1 MDHTKEM
8 PRERGRR
15 LQYWQNVIR
24 SDEDD
29 WKSTRDAM
37 TRQEQLL
44 RGTAAITA
52 PDGTTADRQT
62 GYKRNLVQEIIETE
76 VDSNIPQPKV
86 TALYREDEDLA
97 RIIEDM
103 LRNELDRLPME
114 VINDLQERV
123 TPTHGA
129 DFLWVDWDQTVCTHT
144 TLGDSTVREIH
155 PRQFVPQAGV
165 YDIDE
170 MEHFCLKIPRTWQ
183 YILRR
188 YGVDVRDE
196 DEEDREARSE
206 VDGAV
211 PDGIVTQYLVFYR
224 NRRGGI
230 GRYSFV
236 GDTELEDLEDCQARR
251 KKICTRCGAEGNGVK
266 CMHCDGTKFRD
277 EAQAYE
283 ELTEDLTLFDGTVL
297 SAWEEET
304 DEYGLPVPDET
315 AEPEI
320 LDVLSSGAGSLPGM
334 EGLPAAVVARP
345 ARRRP
350 RRIPCYTPGMYPI
363 VMRKNVSMAG
373 QLLGGS
379 DADAISGQQNEMSK
393 VSGKLSTKVMSG
405 GSFTTKPEDLKFE
418 FTDQDGRV
426 LSVKSPQ
433 QLEMIRTYN
442 TQVDISADLRYR
454 AEIYEEARNII
465 GITDAYQGRKDAT
478 ATSAVAKQF
487 SAAQTAG
494 RLESKRIMKNDLYQR
509 LFERLFKWKL
519 AYADEPRP
527 IVTYNAQGQREYRT
541 FNRWDFLRVD
551 ADGQPYWNDNFLFS
565 CDTSAPLASNREQ
578 MWQEMRSQRSEGAF
592 GDPTSLDS
600 LILYWS
606 MMEQLHYPMAG
617 TIKGELQRQK
627 QAQEEAA
634 AQQAGMVAQAGAAQ
648 PGIGIAEDPAVLQA
662 AMDTSALPEGGMPL

>member
-1 MDHTKEM
+1 MDNLEKI
-8 PRERGRR
+8 PGKGGR
-15 LQYWQNVIR
+15 LTYWQNVIR
-24 SDEDD
+24 QDENDWQSVRDD
-29 WKSTRDAM
+29 M

-52 PDGTTADRQT
+52 PGGTPAARQT
-62 GYKRNLVQEIIETE
+62 GYRRNLVQEIIETE

-129 DFLWVDWDQTVCTHT
+129 DFLWVDWDQTICTHT
-144 TLGDSTVREIH
+144 TLGDARVREIH
-155 PRQFVPQAGV
+155 PRQFIPQAGV

-170 MEHFCLKIPRTWQ
+170 MEHFCIKIPRTWQ

-188 YGVDVRDE
+188 YRKDVRGE

-206 VDGAV
+206 VDGAA
-211 PDGIVTQYLVFYR
+211 PDGIVTEYLVFYR
-224 NRRGGI
+224 NDQGGI

-251 KKICTRCGAEGNGVK
+251 RSVCARCGAEGNGVK
-266 CMHCDGTKFRD
+266 CMHCDGTEFRD
-277 EAQAYE
+277 EVQTYE

-297 SAWEEET
+297 SAWEEEL
-304 DEYGLPVPDET
+304 DEFGLPVPDET

-320 LDVLSSGAGSLPGM
+320 LDVLGGGGLPGM
-334 EGLPAAVVARP
+334 GGMGAAVMARP
-345 ARRRP
+345 ARMRR

-379 DADAISGQQNEMSK
+379 DADAIAGQQNEMSK
-393 VSGKLSTKVMSG
+393 ISGKLSTKVMSG

-418 FTDQDGRV
+418 FSDQDGRV

-433 QLEMIRTYN
+433 QLDMIRSYN

-465 GITDAYQGRKDAT
+465 GITDAFQGRKDAT

-487 SAAQTAG
+487 SAAQAAG

-541 FNRWDFLRVD
+541 FNRWDFLRLD
-551 ADGQPYWNDNFLFS
+551 ADGRPYWNDNFLFS

-627 QAQEEAA
+627 QSQEEAA
-634 AQQAGMVAQAGAAQ
+634 AAQAGLAQRMGAGTAPQGIGTAADPNMAQ
-648 PGIGIAEDPAVLQA
+648 PGWTGTA
-662 AMDTSALPEGGMPL
+662 PEGGVTV

>member
-1 MDHTKEM
+1 MDNREDM
-8 PRERGRR
+8 PRKRHGRLR
-15 LQYWQNVIR
+15 YWQNVVKL
-24 SDEDD
+24 DEEA
-29 WKSTRDAM
+29 WQSVRDNM
-37 TRQEQLL
+37 DKQERLL
-44 RGTAAITA
+44 RGSAAITA
-52 PDGTTADRQT
+52 PDGTTAARQT

-86 TALYREDEDLA
+86 TALYQEDEDLA

-129 DFLWVDWDQTVCTHT
+129 DFLWVDWDQTICTHT
-144 TLGDSTVREIH
+144 TLGDADVREIH

-170 MEHFCLKIPRTWQ
+170 MEHFCIKIPRTWQ

-188 YGVDVRDE
+188 YHKDVRSE
-196 DEEDREARSE
+196 DEEDREVRSQ
-206 VDGAV
+206 VDEAV
-211 PDGIVTQYLVFYR
+211 PEGIVTEYLVFYR
-224 NRRGGI
+224 NDRGGI
-230 GRYSFV
+230 GRFSFV

-251 KKICTRCGAEGNGVK
+251 QSVCSGCGAEGNGVK
-266 CMHCDGTKFRD
+266 CMHCGGTKFR
-277 EAQAYE
+277 EKVQEYE
-283 ELTEDLTLFDGTVL
+283 ELTEDLTLYDGTVL
-297 SAWEEET
+297 SAWEDET

-315 AEPEI
+315 AQPKI
-320 LDVLSSGAGSLPGM
+320 LDVLSGSGALPGM
-334 EGLPAAVVARP
+334 NGMGAAVVARP
-345 ARRRP
+345 TRKRP

-363 VMRKNVSMAG
+363 VMRRNVSMAG

-379 DADAISGQQNEMSK
+379 DADAIAGQQNEMSK
-393 VSGKLSTKVMSG
+393 ISGKLSTKVMSG

-418 FTDQDGRV
+418 FSDQDGRV

-433 QLEMIRTYN
+433 QLDMIRTYN

-465 GITDAYQGRKDAT
+465 GITDAFQGRKDAT

-487 SAAQTAG
+487 SAAQAAG

-527 IVTYNAQGQREYRT
+527 IVAYNAQGQREYRT
-541 FNRWDFLRVD
+541 FNRWDFLRLD
-551 ADGQPYWNDNFLFS
+551 ADGKPYWNDNFLFS

-600 LILYWS
+600 LTLYWS

-617 TIKGELQRQK
+617 TIKAELQRQK
-627 QAQEEAA
+627 QSQEEAA
-634 AQQAGMVAQAGAAQ
+634 QAGMTQQLGAGVPAQGGGTAVDPNMIQPGWTGAA
-648 PGIGIAEDPAVLQA
+648 
-662 AMDTSALPEGGMPL
+662 PEGGMTL

>member
-1 MDHTKEM
+1 MDNREDM
-8 PRERGRR
+8 PRKRHGRLR
-15 LQYWQNVIR
+15 YWQNVVKL
-24 SDEDD
+24 DEEA
-29 WKSTRDAM
+29 WQSVRDNM
-37 TRQEQLL
+37 DKQERLL
-44 RGTAAITA
+44 RGSAAITA
-52 PDGTTADRQT
+52 PDGTTAARQT

-86 TALYREDEDLA
+86 TALYQEDEDLA

-129 DFLWVDWDQTVCTHT
+129 DFLWVDWDQTICTHT
-144 TLGDSTVREIH
+144 TLGDADVREIH

-170 MEHFCLKIPRTWQ
+170 MEHFCIKIPRTWQ

-188 YGVDVRDE
+188 YHKDVRSE
-196 DEEDREARSE
+196 DEEDREVRSQ
-206 VDGAV
+206 VDEAV
-211 PDGIVTQYLVFYR
+211 PEGIVTEYLVFYR
-224 NRRGGI
+224 NDRGGI
-230 GRYSFV
+230 GRFSFV

-251 KKICTRCGAEGNGVK
+251 QSVCSGCGAEGNGVK
-266 CMHCDGTKFRD
+266 CMHCGGTNFR
-277 EAQAYE
+277 EKVQEYE
-283 ELTEDLTLFDGTVL
+283 ELTEDLTLYDGTVL
-297 SAWEEET
+297 SAWEDET

-315 AEPEI
+315 AQPKI
-320 LDVLSSGAGSLPGM
+320 LDVLSGSGALPGM
-334 EGLPAAVVARP
+334 NGMGAAVVARP
-345 ARRRP
+345 TRKRP

-363 VMRKNVSMAG
+363 VMRRNVSMAG

-379 DADAISGQQNEMSK
+379 DADAIAGQQNEMSK
-393 VSGKLSTKVMSG
+393 ISGKLSTKVMSG

-418 FTDQDGRV
+418 FSDQDGRV

-433 QLEMIRTYN
+433 QLDMIRTYN

-465 GITDAYQGRKDAT
+465 GITDAFQGRKDAT

-487 SAAQTAG
+487 SAAQAAG

-527 IVTYNAQGQREYRT
+527 IVAYNAQGQREYRT
-541 FNRWDFLRVD
+541 FNRWDFLRLD
-551 ADGQPYWNDNFLFS
+551 ADGKPYWNDNFLFS

-617 TIKGELQRQK
+617 TIKAELQRQK
-627 QAQEEAA
+627 QSQEEAA
-634 AQQAGMVAQAGAAQ
+634 QTGMMQQLGAGVPAQGGGTAVDSNMIQPGWTGAA
-648 PGIGIAEDPAVLQA
+648 
-662 AMDTSALPEGGMPL
+662 PEGGMTL